1 MWIVKRMSTA
11 RIVVLT
17 VALSAGAT
25 AYPASWSDNRPLPI
39 ETVSQLQGMGM
50 PGHADA
56 RQVGTLSIARDDKS
70 SKGRTI

>member
-17 VALSAGAT
+17 VALSAGGA
-25 AYPASWSDNRPLPI
+25 AYLASWPDNRPLPI
-39 ETVSQLQGMGM
+39 EAVSQLQGMGM
-50 PGHADA
+50 PGLADA
-56 RQVGTLSIARDDKS
+56 RLAGTLSLARDDKS